1 MKKKRLL
8 IACLA
13 AFALCFSAGGF
24 SDAEHASLLEHEAM
38 KQTESGIEMR
48 VNGVVLSVRWEE
60 NEAVEALAELLKQG
74 DVTVQTR
81 RYGGFEQVGPLP
93 ESLPCDDAQITSVPG
108 DILLYAGDQIVLFF
122 GSNTWAYTRLG
133 HVEAITDEAL
143 ASLLDTESAVVT
155 FSLPDEKGMPG
166 QS

>member
-1 MKKKRLL
+1 M
-8 IACLA
+8 
-13 AFALCFSAGGF
+13 
-24 SDAEHASLLEHEAM
+24 
-38 KQTESGIEMR
+38 
-48 VNGVVLSVRWEE
+48 
-60 NEAVEALAELLKQG
+60 
-74 DVTVQTR
+74 TVQTR